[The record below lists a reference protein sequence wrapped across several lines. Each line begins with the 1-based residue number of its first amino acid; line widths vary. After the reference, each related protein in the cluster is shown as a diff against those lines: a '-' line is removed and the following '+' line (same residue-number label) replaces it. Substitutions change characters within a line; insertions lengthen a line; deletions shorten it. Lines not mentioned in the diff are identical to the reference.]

1 MKKILFSSLVMVL
14 ILGLAAPVMAQT
26 EITFNGTVLSI
37 DTVGGTFELQ
47 VSESETYTV
56 VPPAGFDLTLLS
68 VGGTA
73 RVIGFLTDT
82 TITASQILLPTEYVG
97 TVLSID
103 LVAGTFTFQTKT
115 GTIFTVTPP
124 ERFDLTSLGVGD
136 VIILTGLQGT
146 DTIIA
151 TSIQT
156 LFNDDGEG
164 NKGGNYCEN
173 LDQVH
178 QVAQRL
184 AERSGLYYE
193 QIMSWFCVD
202 GLGFGEIANAIK
214 ASEKLEGSSS
224 VAEILAMKE
233 ELGGWGKVKQE
244 LGLIGKNKNT
254 QPDDEPTIQNDNGNH
269 GNGKDKDK
277 NKNK

>member
-1 MKKILFSSLVMVL
+1 MQVVLF
-14 ILGLAAPVMAQT
+14 GNPVSCEKNIA
-26 EITFNGTVLSI
+26 
-37 DTVGGTFELQ
+37 
-47 VSESETYTV
+47 
-56 VPPAGFDLTLLS
+56 
-68 VGGTA
+68 
-73 RVIGFLTDT
+73 
-82 TITASQILLPTEYVG
+82 ILLPPLPVAIFIFSGYGLILNTCPPCP
-97 TVLSID
+97 LS
-103 LVAGTFTFQTKT
+103 
-115 GTIFTVTPP
+115 
-124 ERFDLTSLGVGD
+124 
-136 VIILTGLQGT
+136 
-146 DTIIA
+146 
-151 TSIQT
+151 
-156 LFNDDGEG
+156 
-164 NKGGNYCEN
+164 GGRGKNSKKN
-173 LDQVH
+173 LNNIH
-178 QVAQRL
+178 KVAQRL